1 MGHPA
6 PALAG
11 PPPPTHVFLTTV
23 LMRVEVR
30 EAAYRGRMVER
41 VRKLALITVRENCC
55 EMLRLEMYPMAIKQ
69 EYIFVPGGVC
79 VDLFCREPRQ

>member
-1 MGHPA
+1 
-6 PALAG
+6 
-11 PPPPTHVFLTTV
+11 
-23 LMRVEVR
+23 
-30 EAAYRGRMVER
+30 MVER